1 MAGAESNLDE
11 AGTTMP
17 NLPAVANDT
26 AGETQ
31 ENESYEDDIAALLAF
46 AHIHVDVCYGFN
58 GMFGYVKYTT
68 SYCADG
74 HRRII
79 WDFHVTSESAS
90 VFHVEVD
97 QDGCSFFMTKR
108 INPILLDIMGRSNL
122 ELSQRHPDTHTIVAA
137 MRETSDQLVADV
149 GNDFENVYSDPQ
161 FYQLAFQCKRKVH
174 KQLIWHHGDEQLY
187 NKRSRDQS
195 VSDDAIHQQTPILRL
210 TFVGSEDQRMRAM
223 EDEDVNINS
232 PPRASIMGR
241 GTPPPPPPQPRPLK
255 SSPPLGK
262 NPSSIARGNSG
273 GSGGSSGMGGS
284 GLKSPWGG
292 SNNNVATYA
301 SLVPAG
307 AAEEHRRQNRIRE
320 RSGRLKRDEDEMVED
335 ASDSD

>member
-1 MAGAESNLDE
+1 MRPVGARSAIRKDANIFHSESCNNQDLYWQIRAETGILGWATIRKYLDE

-97 QDGCSFFMTKR
+97 EDGCSFMMTKR
-108 INPILLDIMGRSNL
+108 INPHLLDIMGRSNL
-122 ELSQRHPDTHTIVAA
+122 ELSQRHPDTHTI
-137 MRETSDQLVADV
+137 
-149 GNDFENVYSDPQ
+149 
-161 FYQLAFQCKRKVH
+161 LA
-174 KQLIWHHGDEQLY
+174 
-187 NKRSRDQS
+187 RD
-195 VSDDAIHQQTPILRL
+195 
-210 TFVGSEDQRMRAM
+210 
-223 EDEDVNINS
+223 
-232 PPRASIMGR
+232 
-241 GTPPPPPPQPRPLK
+241 K
-255 SSPPLGK
+255 
-262 NPSSIARGNSG
+262 
-273 GSGGSSGMGGS
+273 
-284 GLKSPWGG
+284 
-292 SNNNVATYA
+292 
-301 SLVPAG
+301 
-307 AAEEHRRQNRIRE
+307 
-320 RSGRLKRDEDEMVED
+320 
-335 ASDSD
+335 